1 MYDHVIWPLPFD
13 PKTSAIYALND
24 IDVNAPPQVVWKL
37 LVDAENWSSY
47 FPAEDQVKILT
58 GEPELALGTKYSRVT
73 VGFPMHLIVTEYVP
87 GRRLAW
93 STLVDDDETA
103 SSAYHGWV
111 ISPTETGC
119 HVLSEETQQGS
130 FFLEELGRKNPG
142 ALYRYHQEWVESLA
156 RAAEARAAR
165 AVKGD
170 KTMAKT
176 DIEKVLTI
184 FHGISAGDVDVAT
197 QHIDRKRFVQHNP
210 YATDDVEGLT
220 QFINQSPR
228 DQLQLTVVRAFQDG
242 PYVLTQAEGKRSGRN
257 VFFDIFR
264 FEDGLVVEHWAV
276 SAKNSPPNP
285 SGHTQVDGP
294 TEVEHFEDT
303 EKNKSLLR
311 AYYETFHIRADHSRS
326 EQYFAGDLMIRHEPG
341 VCDGVAEFMRD
352 VELLVQHRTID
363 EIKFLLGQG
372 DFVFIAAKGTHEGE
386 PCVYID
392 LYRVK
397 DEKIVEHWGF
407 PEMVPP
413 KEQWKN
419 NNGML

>member
-58 GEPELALGTKYSRVT
+58 GEPELELGTKYSRVT
-73 VGFPMHLIVTEYVP
+73 VGFPMHLIVTEFVL

-93 STLVDDDETA
+93 STLVDGDETA

-111 ISPTETGC
+111 ITPTDSGC
-119 HVLSEETQQGS
+119 NVLSEETQQGP

-156 RAAEARAAR
+156 RAAETRAAH

-170 KTMAKT
+170 MTMAKT

-184 FHGISAGDVDVAT
+184 FHGISAGDVYLAT
-197 QHIDRKRFVQHNP
+197 QHIDHKRFVQHNP
-210 YATDDVEGLT
+210 YATDGVKGLT

-228 DQLQLTVVRAFQDG
+228 DQLQLTVIRAFQDG
-242 PYVLTQAEGKRSGRN
+242 PYVVTQAKGKRSGRN
-257 VFFDIFR
+257 VFFDIFK
-264 FEDGLVVEHWAV
+264 FDEGLVVEHWAF
-276 SAKNSPPNP
+276 STMDAPPNQ
-285 SGHTQVDGP
+285 SGHTQTDGP
-294 TEVEHFEDT
+294 TEAKLSEDT
-303 EKNKSLLR
+303 EKNKSIVR
-311 AYYETFHIRADHSRS
+311 EYYETIHVSGDHSKIP
-326 EQYFAGDLMIRHEPG
+326 QYFSGDHCIRHEPG
-341 VCDGVAEFMRD
+341 VRDGVENFKRD
-352 VELLVQHRTID
+352 LERLVRNRSID
-363 EIKFLLGQG
+363 EIKFVLGEG
-372 DFVFIAAKGTHEGE
+372 DFVFIAAKGSHESK

-392 LYRVK
+392 LYRVE
-397 DEKIVEHWGF
+397 DGKIAERWGF
-407 PEMVPP
+407 PEELPP
-413 KEQWKN
+413 QEECKN
-419 NNGML
+419 SNGML